1 MAKMLYKKDLEVF
14 GEQIAKIGGS
24 VSRICG
30 RAVYEMANIA
40 ADKIRENINAM
51 HYISDAEGLKRYAN
65 GEKAELTYSEKKGL
79 QEGFGIS
86 SMQNNGGYMNVKLG
100 FDGYNTVK
108 TNSYPNGQ
116 PNVMIARAIES
127 GSSIRDKHP
136 FVRPAVNAA
145 KKECLKKA
153 EEVVNEEIS
162 KIMK

>member
-1 MAKMLYKKDLEVF
+1 MAKMLYKKDLDVF
-14 GEQIAKIGGS
+14 GEQISRIGTS
-24 VSRICG
+24 VPSICG

-40 ADKIRENINAM
+40 ADKIKENINAM

-86 SMQNNGGYMNVKLG
+86 SMQNDGGYMNVKLG

-108 TNSYPNGQ
+108 TKSHPNGQ
-116 PNVMIARAIES
+116 PNVMIARSVES
-127 GSSIRDKHP
+127 GSSVRDKRP
-136 FVRPAVNAA
+136 FVRPAINAA
-145 KKECLKKA
+145 RKECLEKA
-153 EEVVNEEIS
+153 EKVVNEEIS

>member
-1 MAKMLYKKDLEVF
+1 
-14 GEQIAKIGGS
+14 
-24 VSRICG
+24 
-30 RAVYEMANIA
+30 
-40 ADKIRENINAM
+40 
-51 HYISDAEGLKRYAN
+51 
-65 GEKAELTYSEKKGL
+65 
-79 QEGFGIS
+79 
-86 SMQNNGGYMNVKLG
+86 MNVKLG